1 MRCLVRSIALLVLA
15 TIVLFVLIQFIPYGQ
30 NHADPPVVQEPNWDS
45 PQTRAL
51 AAKACFDCHS
61 NQTAWPWYSNIAPVS
76 WLIQH
81 DVDEGRRRLNF
92 SEWQSPRRANE
103 LGEVVLNGRMP
114 PFYYLIL
121 HPNNGLSQTEK
132 EQLANGLMATLSR

>member
-1 MRCLVRSIALLVLA
+1 MRCLVRSIALLILA
-15 TIVLFVLIQFIPYGQ
+15 AIVLFGLIQLIPYGHS
-30 NHADPPVVQEPNWDS
+30 HADSAVVQEPNWDS

-61 NQTAWPWYSNIAPVS
+61 NQTTWPWYSNIAPIS

-92 SEWQSPRRANE
+92 SDWRPVRRENE
-103 LGEVVLNGRMP
+103 LAGVVLEGEMP

-132 EQLANGLMATLSR
+132 EALANGLVATNSR